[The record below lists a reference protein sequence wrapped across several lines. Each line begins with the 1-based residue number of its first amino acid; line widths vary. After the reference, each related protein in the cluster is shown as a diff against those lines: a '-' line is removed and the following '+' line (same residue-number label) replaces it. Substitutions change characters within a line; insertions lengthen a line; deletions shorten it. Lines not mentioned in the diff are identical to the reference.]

1 MGLIVRFRRVVASGL
16 LLVLVGAGLVPSAGA
31 VDEVTPEPVEC
42 VGAAV
47 DATVAV
53 EVAAQCGTE
62 VEVTSLRTPWDTVF
76 ASPEGGSMGRP
87 SRSQVEATLRGAG
100 PRLLPGQNSSAFDH
114 NGVRSIINW
123 DMPWRSTSYFPET

>member
-42 VGAAV
+42 VGA
-47 DATVAV
+47 
-53 EVAAQCGTE
+53 E